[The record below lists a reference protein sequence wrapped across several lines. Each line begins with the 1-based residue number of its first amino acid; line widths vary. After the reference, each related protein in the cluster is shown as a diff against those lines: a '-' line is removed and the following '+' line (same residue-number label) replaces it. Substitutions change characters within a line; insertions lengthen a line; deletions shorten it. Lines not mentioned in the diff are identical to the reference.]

1 MSSASRAGMEL
12 LDDGELHELNLKKFL
27 KLVHQQ
33 PQEFERMI
41 KGLEGSTVTSQQL
54 KASRCMSQRAARCFQ
69 AALLRLASRKSFVF
83 EGHGESVE
91 GQRQQDSMT

>member
-41 KGLEGSTVTSQQL
+41 KGLRRQYRD
-54 KASRCMSQRAARCFQ
+54 KPA
-69 AALLRLASRKSFVF
+69 
-83 EGHGESVE
+83 VE
-91 GQRQQDSMT
+91 GVQVHESKSCTLLSGCSLTTCKPQVVCL